1 MNFVLDLQGMAND
14 GLALSP
20 ESPSTLSPFFCLSNW
35 SLFVCFA
42 PTEG

>member
-14 GLALSP
+14 SLALNP

-35 SLFVCFA
+35 SIIICFA
-42 PTEG
+42 SIEG